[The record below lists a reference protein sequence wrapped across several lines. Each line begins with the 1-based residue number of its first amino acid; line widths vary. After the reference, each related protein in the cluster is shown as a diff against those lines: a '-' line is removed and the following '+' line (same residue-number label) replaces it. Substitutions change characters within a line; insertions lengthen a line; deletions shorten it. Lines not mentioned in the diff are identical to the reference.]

1 MQVHANYGPM
11 SMASYGNFTT
21 FWPYLEKYSADFHD
35 RETKMIGNVYL
46 NMKKASNSGGHPFSP
61 QNIGLTDFWVKW
73 SLFTLEITT
82 NSLLRSTFLVLVER
96 VAEKCGN

>member
-1 MQVHANYGPM
+1 
-11 SMASYGNFTT
+11 
-21 FWPYLEKYSADFHD
+21 
-35 RETKMIGNVYL
+35 MIGNVYL
-46 NMKKASNSGGHPFSP
+46 NMKKASNSRGHLFSS